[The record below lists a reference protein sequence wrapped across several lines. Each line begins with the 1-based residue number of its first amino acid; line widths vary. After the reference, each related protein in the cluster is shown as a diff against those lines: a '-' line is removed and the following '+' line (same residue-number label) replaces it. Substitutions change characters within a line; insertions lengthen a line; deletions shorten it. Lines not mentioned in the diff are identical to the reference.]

1 MKKRGR
7 YAKVERTVKSGADD
21 PWYAPAM
28 YSDKRAAECYAAI
41 TSVDTVARELEQK
54 WGIGKLE
61 ALATPQL
68 AVEFAQARA
77 NFNEAA
83 NGDDVKYLVQKANNM
98 IAGLKALEQQAI
110 SRGHKPSDAEAWYA
124 VAPPD
129 VGEYAFA
136 IVRDASDAV
145 AVDREV
151 YPRVYTL
158 DEVARIISH
167 YETSML
173 KKAKEVF
180 PNSQITKIGSNDK
193 KDDPNDP
200 IPF

>member
-7 YAKVERTVKSGADD
+7 YAKVERTKKSGNDD

-28 YSDKRAAECYAAI
+28 YSDQRAGAAYAAI
-41 TSVDTVARELEQK
+41 QSVDEVARRLEQK

-68 AVEFAQARA
+68 AVQFHQCRA

-83 NGDDVKYLVQKANNM
+83 NGDDVQYLVQKANNM
-98 IAGLKALEQQAI
+98 IEGLNALEAQAI
-110 SRGHKPSDAEAWYA
+110 KHGHSPSDIDVWYA
-124 VAPPD
+124 IAPSD
-129 VGEYAFA
+129 IGGHAYA
-136 IVRDASDAV
+136 IVKDASDAA
-145 AVDREV
+145 AVDRDQ

-158 DEVARIISH
+158 DEIARIIASF
-167 YETSML
+167 E
-173 KKAKEVF
+173 KPIVRKAKDVF
-180 PNSQITKIGSNDK
+180 PNAEITKIGSNNK